1 MFPCLFGL
9 LAVATIVALRAA
21 RLAGLAHLLEERGD
35 RRVGLAGDVFGDL
48 DRLALG
54 RGGGFAGG
62 ADGGIAVGLGHG
74 FADATL
80 FVGREARDHA
90 AAIGAGF
97 TEVATG
103 AVALGLTGA
112 SVAIRLVR
120 LTFRT
125 ARLLAAR
132 LDLGRTA
139 GLVRLTVFHGL
150 LDLLEDRGDFRVG
163 LAGRFVGGF
172 PGLLLGLLSGLLG
185 FGRLLMG
192 FLHRGVLLGLLHG
205 LMQAFLFVGAQFD
218 RQTRRRAAFLAGAL
232 GAGGRT
238 RAFFGGET
246 EGGGEEEQGE
256 VLHGIDVT
264 AGRGR
269 SFVYS
274 FGPSDLAT
282 CGAFRCPIPML
293 PRLACLMLCCSALVS
308 AGELKLISLFSD
320 HAVLQAGD
328 AAVFGKAHPGS
339 KVSVKLG
346 SAEASTT
353 VGTDGKWRATLAGLK
368 PTEQGQDL
376 VVSSGEETFTAHDVI
391 VGEVWIGSGQSN
403 MEWTVGRT
411 TAAADAKSRP
421 ADAGLRV
428 FTVARTPKAE
438 PAEDVQGSWKL
449 AAPDTVESFTATG
462 FYFARELRANIKQ
475 PVGVIHTSIG
485 GTRAE
490 AWGPKGMYADVPDA
504 KDFDAKEA
512 ASIKARAAALEK
524 LQARLKS
531 EKDKAVAAKLRQD
544 AGKLAPVWSN
554 GPHMNWNG
562 MVAPLVGYSVRGALW
577 YQGES
582 NAGQPE
588 AYKWVLGSM
597 IKSWHKAWGQEF
609 PFLIVQLPRFM
620 ARKPELAVEDGGWP
634 RIRESMEWIADNV
647 PGAMMS
653 VNIDLGEEKDIHPK
667 DKLPVGE
674 RLAYVALQRV
684 YKARPVGEAPR
695 VVKAERQGDAFVLTY
710 DRPVVLKNDGKGFAL
725 LGADDKWAFA
735 QAKAD
740 GATVTVTGV
749 KAPKEV
755 RYAWANFPEVSVFS
769 AGADALPAGPY
780 RSSK

>member
-9 LAVATIVALRAA
+9 LAVAPIVALRAA

-54 RGGGFAGG
+54 GGGGFAGG
-62 ADGGIAVGLGHG
+62 AHGGVAVRLGHR

-353 VGTDGKWRATLAGLK
+353 AGTDGKWRATLAGLK

-411 TAAADAKSRP
+411 TAAADAKTRP

-512 ASIKARAAALEK
+512 AGIKARAAALEK